1 MDNHLGVLYT
11 VYRVAKVSTNTPGMV
26 TGHGDDDGQDLDDS
40 EEKSTAA
47 SSSQASRSERKNP

>member
-1 MDNHLGVLYT
+1 M
-11 VYRVAKVSTNTPGMV
+11 STNTPGMV